1 MIANPEA
8 ARRAVKA
15 YLKANLSSA
24 MPVTLNRVDDKLFD
38 PTASGRNECLVRM
51 AEMDFSEFHC
61 EVRLDLYLSVTTK
74 DEDEWVGAL
83 ADFFNDDLT
92 LGNTVTLADL
102 ESIDLKHDINRPDFL
117 FIQVGATLTI

>member
-1 MIANPEA
+1 MINPVT

-15 YLKANLSSA
+15 YLKANLSAA
-24 MPVTLNRVDDKLFD
+24 MPVALAKIDDKIFD
-38 PTASGRNECLVRM
+38 PTVSGRNECLVRL
-51 AEMDFSEFHC
+51 AENDFDEFHC
-61 EVRLDLYLSVTTK
+61 TVGLDLYLSVTTK
-74 DEDEWVGAL
+74 DEDAWVGAL
-83 ADFFNDDLT
+83 ASFFNDDLT